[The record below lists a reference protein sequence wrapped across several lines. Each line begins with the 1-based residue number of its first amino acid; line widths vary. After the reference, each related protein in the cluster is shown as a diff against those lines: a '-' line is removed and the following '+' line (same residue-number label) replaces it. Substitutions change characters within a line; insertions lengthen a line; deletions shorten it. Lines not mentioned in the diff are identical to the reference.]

1 MQAGT
6 VYVLLTKTSPVAGC
20 GHGTVNT
27 RWVKKWM
34 KLFTPEAPLERYY
47 LVNAVVQE
55 KEMCGKRYESERE
68 AKIKVRA
75 TENSELV
82 APNTW

>member
-1 MQAGT
+1 
-6 VYVLLTKTSPVAGC
+6 
-20 GHGTVNT
+20 
-27 RWVKKWM
+27 M